1 MPPPPDLARSL
12 LALLA
17 VEHGTLTSLER
28 QRLLGVPLDA
38 ITEAMRR
45 LRDEGAID
53 TRDHLPFERRL
64 TLLREL
70 AQSGGL
76 RPLFDRVR
84 VVRTDS
90 EPRVLRRDLAIG
102 MVLGDLELCR
112 NVRRSFGQRTSE
124 PIDFLA
130 EIHAFGDAPTP
141 KVYSLVAARALY
153 ATAAATHSV
162 DALGDDVVARTA
174 FGPPTEPTSDALE
187 HVRPLRAL
195 RALFEDG
202 PRALVGSRRV
212 DTDEGAIVAR
222 VGAWLAGDTDARHEL
237 ARTRLSDES
246 ARSLA
251 LRLWVRL
258 AQLSAEH
265 APPQHDRGLP
275 RGVDEAFRWAVRLR
289 DDPAASLEGWIPR
302 DEGFWTVFVYAL
314 VHAGFVSDL
323 DRRRRAAEPLTRRL
337 DDLVHVPWLAHE
349 ASELR
354 DHLHG
359 SRAARST
366 FLTLLDLEPP
376 WRRTLRRVQAALD
389 VSAPASVQVRYVWA
403 IALRDDRIDG
413 ITVREQRVTKN
424 GWSRGKIVEL
434 ARMIRRPIGVDVPDE
449 DRRLFQ
455 ALGLQ
460 ARGSYRYVPREGVFV
475 HDALFVEALVGHPRI
490 TRRDDTSSNPT
501 AIPVRRGV
509 ARLAISED
517 AEAFTLAIEPRA
529 TGVLDRGTHFDAI
542 VLDARQAEAARAL
555 DGSFELP
562 LEAREELEG
571 LVSALSPLFTVD
583 ATADLSIESIT
594 DVPADSTVRVRLH
607 RDAGV
612 VGFELVVSPLG
623 PDGPALRA
631 GDGHST
637 VISKGRRA
645 TRDRRAEVLART
657 ALFDAC
663 PTLSRRDHG
672 ACSLDAT
679 LDLLAEL
686 RAVGAHVEWREG
698 APLRVELASG
708 TLAVRVARRDDWL
721 EPSGGLELDGQLVAT
736 YEALLDAVRRER
748 RFVRLDDDRYLELTA
763 SLQRALERLEA
774 FTDGDALHPLVAL
787 LDDPELE
794 LRGVEVERDR
804 LRAAMNAPIPVPRTL
819 EAELRSYQVEGFRW
833 MARLCRAGLGAC
845 LADDM
850 GLGKTVQTLALLLD
864 RARDGAALV
873 IAPTSVLAGWRD
885 EAARF
890 APSLRIHVLGAG
902 VASDD
907 AEAIVRDAGPFDV
920 VLTSY
925 GMLPT
930 RGELFASRVWTTAV
944 LDEAQAIKNATTQTA
959 RAAHRLRADA
969 RVALS
974 GTPIENHLG
983 ELWSLFRFLVP
994 GLLGTKR
1001 SFQGNFI
1008 KALADVEGHAFQP
1021 GNPGRRLRER
1031 VRPFV
1036 LRREKRTVLRELPPR
1051 TELVLNVEPSDAQV
1065 AFLEALR
1072 RKDLRTLADAKD
1084 HRFALLAA
1092 LMRQRRACCAP
1103 ELVSPRTKVPS
1114 AKLEAFAQL
1123 VDELRDGG
1131 HRALVFSQFVDLL
1144 SLVRKDLDARGVPYR
1159 YLDGSTSP
1167 KQREREVAA
1176 FQDGEG
1182 DLFLISLKAGGT
1194 GLNLTAADYVVH
1206 LDPWWNPAAEDQAS
1220 DRAHR
1225 IGQTRP
1231 VTVYRLVLQGSV
1243 EEKIL
1248 AIHDQKRSLA
1258 EGLLAESDDADVRV
1272 DLETLERLLRD

>member
-1 MPPPPDLARSL
+1 VPSPADLPRAL
-12 LALLA
+12 LELLA
-17 VEHGTLTSLER
+17 VEHGTLTSHER
-28 QRLLGVPLDA
+28 HHVLGASYDA
-38 ITEAMRR
+38 IAQAARR

-53 TRDHLPFERRL
+53 ERDRLPFERRL
-64 TLLREL
+64 SLLREL
-70 AQSGGL
+70 AQAERL
-76 RPLFDRVR
+76 RPLYERVR
-84 VVRTDS
+84 VARTGS
-90 EPRVLRRDLAIG
+90 EPRVVRRDLAVG
-102 MVLGDLELCR
+102 QVLGDLELCR
-112 NVRRSFGQRTSE
+112 AAMRGSVGVTYDT
-124 PIDFLA
+124 IDFLA
-130 EIHAFGDAPTP
+130 PIHAFADVPHP
-141 KVYSLVAARALY
+141 KVYGLVTARSVYARA
-153 ATAAATHSV
+153 AAVHSV
-162 DALGDDVVARTA
+162 DALGDDVVARSA
-174 FGPPTEPTSDALE
+174 YGPPAEPTSDVPDD
-187 HVRPLRAL
+187 VRPLRAL
-195 RALFEDG
+195 RAFFEEG
-202 PRALVGSRRV
+202 PRALAFDRRGEFVDGTIVG
-212 DTDEGAIVAR
+212 AL
-222 VGAWLAGDTDARHEL
+222 GAWLAGDGTARHTL
-237 ARTRLSDES
+237 SRVRLDDEV
-246 ARSLA
+246 ARSVA
-251 LRLWVRL
+251 LRFFVRL
-258 AQLSAEH
+258 AKLSVSVAVTRPE
-265 APPQHDRGLP
+265 RGLP
-275 RGVDEAFRWAVRLR
+275 RGVDEAFRWGDRLR
-289 DDPAASLEGWIPR
+289 EDPSASLDGWIPR
-302 DEGFWTVFVYAL
+302 DEAFWTSFSYAL
-314 VHAGFVSDL
+314 VHAAFVSDL
-323 DRRRRAAEPLTRRL
+323 DRRRRAAEPLVRGL
-337 DDLVHVPWLAHE
+337 DELTHVPWLAHE

-359 SRAARST
+359 SRAARSQ
-366 FLTLLDLEPP
+366 FLALLGVEPP
-376 WRRTLRRVQAALD
+376 WRRTLRRVREVLHA
-389 VSAPASVQVRYVWA
+389 SAPSAAEVRYVWS
-403 IALRDDRIDG
+403 IVLRGDAIDG
-413 ITVREQRVTKN
+413 ITVREQRVAKG
-424 GWSRGKIVEL
+424 GWSRGKAIAL
-434 ARMIRRPIGVDVPDE
+434 ARTIRKPIGWEVPEE

-455 ALGLQ
+455 ALSLQ
-460 ARGSYRYVPREGVFV
+460 ARGSARYLARDAVFV
-475 HDALFVEALVGHPRI
+475 HDALFVDALIGHPRV
-490 TRRDDTSSNPT
+490 TRHDDATP
-501 AIPVRRGV
+501 IPVRRGT
-509 ARLAISED
+509 ARLAITED
-517 AEAFTLAIEPRA
+517 AEAFTLAVTPRS
-529 TGVLDRGTHFDAI
+529 TGLIDRGTHFDAV
-542 VLDARQAEAARAL
+542 VLDPRQADAARAL

-562 LEAREELEG
+562 LEARDELEQ
-571 LVSALSPLFTVD
+571 LVAALSPLFTVD
-583 ATADLSIESIT
+583 ATADLSIET
-594 DVPADSTVRVRLH
+594 LDDVRADATVRVRLH

-623 PDGPALRA
+623 PDGPALRP
-631 GDGHST
+631 GEGHDT
-637 VISKGRRA
+637 VIARGRRA
-645 TRDRRAEVLART
+645 KRDRRAEVLART

-663 PTLSRRDHG
+663 PTLGRRDHG
-672 ACSLDAT
+672 ACSLDTT

-686 RAVGAHVEWREG
+686 RAAGAHVEWREG
-698 APLRVELASG
+698 APLRVEPATG

-721 EPSGGLELDGQLVAT
+721 EPSGGLEVDGQLVAT

-763 SLQRALERLEA
+763 SLLRALERLEA
-774 FTDGDALHPLVAL
+774 FTDDGALHPLVAL
-787 LDDPELE
+787 LDEPELE
-794 LRGVEVERDR
+794 LRGVEVERER
-804 LRAAMNAPIPVPRTL
+804 LREAMRADVPVPRTL
-819 EAELRSYQVEGFRW
+819 DAELRPYQVEGFRW

-890 APSLRIHVLGAG
+890 APALRVHVLGAG
-902 VASDD
+902 IASED
-907 AEAIVRDAGPFDV
+907 AATIVREAGPFDV

-930 RGELFASRVWTTAV
+930 RGELFASRAWTTAV
-944 LDEAQAIKNATTQTA
+944 LDEAQAIKNASTQTA
-959 RAAHRLRADA
+959 RAVHRLHAEA

-1008 KALADVEGHAFQP
+1008 KPVADVEGHAFAP

-1036 LRREKRTVLRELPPR
+1036 LRREKRAVLRELPPR
-1051 TELVLNVEPSDAQV
+1051 TELVLHVEPSDAQL

-1072 RKDLRTLADAKD
+1072 RKDLRVLAEAKD

-1103 ELVSPRTKVPS
+1103 ELVSPRTHVPS

-1144 SLVRKDLDARGVPYR
+1144 GLVRRDLDARAIPYR

-1167 KQREREVAA
+1167 KQREREVAS

-1258 EGLLAESDDADVRV
+1258 EGLLADADDADVRV

>member
-1 MPPPPDLARSL
+1 MPPPADLPRTL
-12 LALLA
+12 LELLA
-17 VEHGTLTSLER
+17 VEHGTLTSHER
-28 QRLLGVPLDA
+28 HHLLGASYDA
-38 ITEAMRR
+38 IAQATRR

-53 TRDHLPFERRL
+53 ERDRVPFERRL

-70 AQSGGL
+70 AKTDRL

-84 VVRTDS
+84 VTRHGS
-90 EPRVLRRDLAIG
+90 EPRVVRRDLAIAQ
-102 MVLGDLELCR
+102 VLGDVDLCR
-112 NVRRSFGQRTSE
+112 DVVRASRWRIHD

-130 EIHAFGDAPTP
+130 PIHAFADDPLP
-141 KVYSLVAARALY
+141 KVYALVAAREVY
-153 ATAAATHSV
+153 ARAAAIHSV
-162 DALGDDVVARTA
+162 DALGDDVVARSA
-174 FGPPTEPTSDALE
+174 FGPPAEPISDTPDD
-187 HVRPLRAL
+187 VRPLRAL
-195 RALFEDG
+195 RAGFEEG
-202 PRALVGSRRV
+202 PRALSLGRRLDTV
-212 DTDEGAIVAR
+212 DERILDGVS
-222 VGAWLAGDTDARHEL
+222 AWLGGDR
-237 ARTRLSDES
+237 S
-246 ARSLA
+246 ARDALTNLTLTDDAPQGVA
-251 LRLWVRL
+251 LRIFVRL
-258 AQLSAEH
+258 AKLSADVTVRSI
-265 APPQHDRGLP
+265 DRGMP
-275 RGVDEAFRWAVRLR
+275 RGVEEAFQWGQRLR
-289 DDPAASLEGWIPR
+289 DDPSVAIETWVAR
-302 DEGFWTVFVYAL
+302 DEGFWTTFAYAL
-314 VHAGFVSDL
+314 VHAAFVSDL
-323 DRRRRAAEPLTRRL
+323 DRRRRAAEPLARQL
-337 DDLVHVPWLAHE
+337 DALVHVPWLAHE

-354 DHLHG
+354 DLLHG
-359 SRAARST
+359 SRAATST
-366 FLTLLDLEPP
+366 YLTLLAVEPP
-376 WRRTLRRVQAALD
+376 WRRTLRRVKAALD
-389 VSAPASVQVRYVWA
+389 AAAPAAVEVRYLWA
-403 IALRDDRIDG
+403 LELRDDRIDG
-413 ITVREQRVTKN
+413 LTVREQRVSKN
-424 GWSRGKIVEL
+424 GWSRGKVVDL
-434 ARMIRRPIGVDVPDE
+434 ARMIRRPIGTGVPDE

-455 ALGLQ
+455 ALGHH
-460 ARGSYRYVPREGVFV
+460 ARGGFRYVTRDGIFL
-475 HDALFVEALVGHPRI
+475 HDALFVEALVGHPRV
-490 TRRDDTSSNPT
+490 TRRDDPSPNTTP
-501 AIPVRRGV
+501 IPVRRGT
-509 ARLAISED
+509 ARLAITED
-517 AEAFTLAIEPRA
+517 AEAFTLAVQPRS
-529 TGVLDRGTHFDAI
+529 TGLIDRGTHLEAV

-555 DGSFELP
+555 DGAFELP
-562 LEAREELEG
+562 LEAREELEK
-571 LVSALSPLFTVD
+571 LVAALSPLFTVD
-583 ATADLSIESIT
+583 ATADLAIDT
-594 DVPADSTVRVRLH
+594 LADVRADSTVRVRLH

-623 PDGPALRA
+623 PDGPALRP
-631 GDGHST
+631 GEGHDT
-637 VISKGRRA
+637 VIAKGRRA
-645 TRDRRAEVLART
+645 KRDRRAEVLARA

-663 PTLSRRDHG
+663 PTLGRRDHG
-672 ACSLDAT
+672 ACSLDTT

-686 RAVGAHVEWREG
+686 RAANAHVEWREG
-698 APLRVELASG
+698 APLRVEPATG

-748 RFVRLDDDRYLELTA
+748 RFVRLDDDRYIELTA

-774 FTDGDALHPLVAL
+774 FTDDGALHPLVAL

-804 LRAAMNAPIPVPRTL
+804 LRAAMHADIPVPRTL
-819 EAELRSYQVEGFRW
+819 DAELRPYQVEGFRW

-864 RARDGAALV
+864 RAREGAALV

-890 APSLRIHVLGAG
+890 APSLRVHVLGAG
-902 VASDD
+902 IASED
-907 AEAIVRDAGPFDV
+907 AATIVRDAGPFDV

-930 RGELFASRVWTTAV
+930 RGELFASRAWTTAV

-1008 KALADVEGHAFQP
+1008 KPVADVEGHAFQP

-1051 TELVLNVEPSDAQV
+1051 TELVLHVEPSDAQL

-1072 RKDLRTLADAKD
+1072 RKDLRTLADATD

-1144 SLVRKDLDARGVPYR
+1144 ALARRDLDARGIPYR

-1167 KQREREVAA
+1167 KQREREVAS

-1258 EGLLAESDDADVRV
+1258 EGLLADADDADVRV